1 MLEDIRVLLFRWAM
15 CPMGLWTMKVWA
27 GGGGLNRK
35 FFKKNKKKTNHK
47 PKIIIRQKTKKGNL
61 PILKILNF
69 NFNVNIDI
77 FTSMF

>member
-1 MLEDIRVLLFRWAM
+1 MPYG
-15 CPMGLWTMKVWA
+15 PMYYES
-27 GGGGLNRK
+27 GGGGSIENSLQTQK
-35 FFKKNKKKTNHK
+35 SNHK

-77 FTSMF
+77 FTPMF

>member
-1 MLEDIRVLLFRWAM
+1 MPYG
-15 CPMGLWTMKVWA
+15 PMDYESLG

>member
-1 MLEDIRVLLFRWAM
+1 MLEDIRVLLFRWAI
-15 CPMGLWTMKVWA
+15 CPMGLCTMKV
-27 GGGGLNRK
+27 GGGGSIENSLQTQK
-35 FFKKNKKKTNHK
+35 SNHK

-77 FTSMF
+77 FTPMF